1 MDITVSQSGYSTMY
15 YKMQQTCFPSSNVP
29 IPYWGEIGMGFSSL
43 SGEATKGGKKF
54 LHESR
59 KAHYIFPKNGLAGV
73 VKKNSTMSG
82 EATNGGIF
90 FYHNC

>member
-1 MDITVSQSGYSTMY
+1 MAVFNYFELCIVEIEVSMVDLV
-15 YKMQQTCFPSSNVP
+15 KR
-29 IPYWGEIGMGFSSL
+29 GEIGMGFSSL

>member
-1 MDITVSQSGYSTMY
+1 MASPLKWKIPIPIPPQYGI
-15 YKMQQTCFPSSNVP
+15 VP

>member
-1 MDITVSQSGYSTMY
+1 MLR
-15 YKMQQTCFPSSNVP
+15 NVP

-43 SGEATKGGKKF
+43 SGEAMKGGKKF

-82 EATNGGIF
+82 EAKNGGIF

>member
-1 MDITVSQSGYSTMY
+1 MTHCANPLLRRNRD
-15 YKMQQTCFPSSNVP
+15 
-29 IPYWGEIGMGFSSL
+29 
-43 SGEATKGGKKF
+43 GKNKF